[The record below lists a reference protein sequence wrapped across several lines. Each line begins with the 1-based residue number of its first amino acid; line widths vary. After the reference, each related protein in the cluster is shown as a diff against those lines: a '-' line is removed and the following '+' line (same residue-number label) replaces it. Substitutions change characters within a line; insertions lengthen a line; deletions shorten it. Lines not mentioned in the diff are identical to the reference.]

1 MELKADRSC
10 GAVKCTQIPSGSE
23 IVREQI
29 TPNTA
34 PFLARSYSFCSQI
47 LTDKSSKC
55 QCKTG
60 DRKESKSLD
69 LHIRTTSGNRHFPK
83 LVDICLDEYICQ
95 RNDRVL
101 ESCGQTIRNDLAEHI
116 GIQIDPVQMKPKLLR
131 TVKHR
136 TIQRIALKNCEM
148 TVAKRQHLLQ
158 IQDLRSVQGQE

>member
-1 MELKADRSC
+1 MHADTDQLRDRKGTDHTEYS
-10 GAVKCTQIPSGSE
+10 ALFSTLILFCT
-23 IVREQI
+23 
-29 TPNTA
+29 
-34 PFLARSYSFCSQI
+34 QI

-83 LVDICLDEYICQ
+83 LVYICLDEYICQ

-116 GIQIDPVQMKPKLLR
+116 RIQIDPVQMKPKLLR
-131 TVKHR
+131 TVKQLHH
-136 TIQRIALKNCEM
+136 TEDS
-148 TVAKRQHLLQ
+148 T
-158 IQDLRSVQGQE
+158 